1 MPTLSFGDEVELVIA
16 ATVSA
21 ITDTAVIWGDTNDFL
36 VDGNNCIKADL
47 VDIAGS
53 AVSATTAQ
61 LGVNVVNWNNTVVA
75 SPATAGVPDVNVKN
89 INNVAAATPGASGG
103 MLIAGTNAATTISG
117 LTLSGA
123 NAVTS
128 TPAKAGLT
136 IAGGAASTS
145 AGGTAAAAVV
155 ATGGAGAA
163 STNGAGAGVT
173 ATAGGTTTV
182 SGNDGVIVTATGNG
196 NGTTLTHAG
205 SGVDLNAATTS
216 SLAVNATKVG
226 GQTASASGTV
236 TFPNATLA
244 STTNIT
250 AGTITTV
257 TNLTNAPTSGDLT
270 ATMKTSVTTACTA
283 STPTAA
289 AVTGAVGS
297 VTARV
302 TANTDQWAGGTIPA
316 PTVTGVPLIDLKY
329 ILGTILTETSGQIAA
344 AFKKFFNIAT
354 PASTMDHLVLIDT
367 ATTATNLTNAPTS
380 GDFTATMKSSLN
392 SATPASITGA
402 VGSVT
407 GNVGGNV
414 AGSVASVT
422 AAVTVGTINAS
433 ASNIKKNTA
442 INGYMFV
449 MTSSTTHS
457 PQTGLTVSGTVS
469 HDGGAFGPTTNSA
482 TEIGNGWYTI
492 NLSATDLNGNNVALR
507 FTAASADDC
516 DISFQTQP

>member
-1 MPTLSFGDEVELVIA
+1 M
-16 ATVSA
+16 
-21 ITDTAVIWGDTNDFL
+21 
-36 VDGNNCIKADL
+36 
-47 VDIAGS
+47 
-53 AVSATTAQ
+53 
-61 LGVNVVNWNNTVVA
+61 
-75 SPATAGVPDVNVKN
+75 
-89 INNVAAATPGASGG
+89 
-103 MLIAGTNAATTISG
+103 
-117 LTLSGA
+117 
-123 NAVTS
+123 
-128 TPAKAGLT
+128 
-136 IAGGAASTS
+136 
-145 AGGTAAAAVV
+145 
-155 ATGGAGAA
+155 
-163 STNGAGAGVT
+163 
-173 ATAGGTTTV
+173 
-182 SGNDGVIVTATGNG
+182 
-196 NGTTLTHAG
+196 
-205 SGVDLNAATTS
+205 
-216 SLAVNATKVG
+216 
-226 GQTASASGTV
+226 

-492 NLSATDLNGNNVALR
+492 NLSATDLNGNNVALASPPRRQMTVTFPFRRSRDYLPLWPVRCPPQSATSHRRR
-507 FTAASADDC
+507 FCAVRLVSPRFHFCPAPAYTGWQDTRSRRRYPHSTSREDNPRFVTTLPKDHHVYNCNANSH
-516 DISFQTQP
+516 